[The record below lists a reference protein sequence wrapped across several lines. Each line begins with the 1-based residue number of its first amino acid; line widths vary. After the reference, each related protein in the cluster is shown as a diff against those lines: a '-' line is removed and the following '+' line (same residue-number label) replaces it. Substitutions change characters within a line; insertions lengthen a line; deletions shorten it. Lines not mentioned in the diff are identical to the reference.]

1 MSVDKFKFISPGIFV
16 NEIDNTGRTAI
27 PEDVG
32 PVLIGRAEKG
42 PILQPTR
49 VDSYFDFVNMFG
61 APVPGGKGGDVV
73 RDGNYTSPT
82 YAAYAAQA
90 WFRNNSPITYV
101 RLGGQAKADGTGLG
115 LAGWKTTNLAPS
127 ASTAENGGAYG
138 LFVADAPIATGQPL
152 TAALTVGAYSNP
164 NTTPYIQFS
173 QAGVTR
179 TITSGTVTNAT
190 TFNADDWA
198 TPATVAGEI
207 KDAVNLGGILT
218 ASVDGAEI
226 TLSIKAS
233 SNGASLPIPVDF
245 SYTPGTGGPAAGT
258 DLASFTIDGEVIALL
273 TTGTFSASYGP
284 STGTLAAVWY
294 IDQSASIGLSGTVS
308 ATGDSGIGTSIYFD
322 SVGTKQFKVQIKDTD
337 GVVVD
342 SSFNFSET
350 SDQYIRK
357 VFNTN
362 PILTNSDA
370 VSITSNSFT
379 RYWLGESYEGSV
391 NETLN
396 GTGDAGHIGVIL
408 PLINNDDSIDG
419 GDFTSDSTRT
429 GWQDA
434 KTGYFF
440 AQDTSTGANAT
451 GSNFVVTDQQKLF
464 RLVARNSGDW
474 VARNLKVSITDLRK
488 SPNDTVNSYG
498 SFSVV
503 VRRLDDTDNR
513 VKVVEQFNNCNLNPN
528 SQAFVLRK
536 IGDRHYEWDESD
548 RRYRTLGDYPN
559 LSKYIWVDMPDAV
572 RKGDTDAAF
581 LPWGVQGPLR
591 FVSFTDTTASAQKD
605 TLVSGNLDNYGE
617 DGDVTTFIDGAT
629 GGSVLYKFPELRL
642 RISGTEG
649 DPVDPLNSFYG
660 VDTTFNTSRLDSSVR
675 DCLKI
680 KPVGVSDFNAE
691 DLTEVSFNFTLD
703 DMCRSGVVANK
714 VFAYKVG
721 ARAGTGASPS
731 AREGLTYLRGTG
743 SYTEILD
750 AGVDRFTTVFHGG
763 FDGLDITESEPLRIV
778 NDTSLSPFNTTT
790 NYMFNSMQ
798 VAIDSVRDP
807 EVVEYNLAS
816 MPGVKNTTLNQTL
829 IDMCEDRGDAL
840 AIVDLEGGYTSQYE
854 STANESTRRPVNG
867 VQDTVNELTTNLVTN
882 SSYGAAYYPW
892 VQIRDTTSGQV
903 VWVPPSVVAIGAM
916 SYSQKA
922 SNLWFA
928 PAGFTRG
935 GLSAGNAG
943 LPVVGVR
950 DRLTSRDRDKLYEN
964 KINPIAQFPAEGIVI
979 FGQKTLQSSAS
990 ALDRI
995 NVRRLMIFLKR
1006 QISRYASTILFDQ
1019 NVRVTWNRFKGQVE
1033 PFLRGVQAGLG
1044 ITEFKLVL
1052 DETTTTPDLVD
1063 RNIVYAKIYIKPA
1076 RAIEYIAIDFILT
1089 DSGAAFED

>member
-101 RLGGQAKADGTGLG
+101 RLGGQAKTDGTGLG
-115 LAGWKTTNLAPS
+115 LAGWKTTNLIPS

-138 LFVADAPIATGQPL
+138 LFVADTPTRSTIKVVVADAAGVGDTILFKFGGDVETTITCHGGASTADNFTNGANKED
-152 TAALTVGAYSNP
+152 TAAGIVASLALNSAYEGTATIDADDDTTVILVPGPVATLLSASFKANSTGADYKLTND
-164 NTTPYIQFS
+164 
-173 QAGVTR
+173 GVD
-179 TITSGTVTNAT
+179 VTNNIH
-190 TFNADDWA
+190 TF
-198 TPATVAGEI
+198 I
-207 KDAVNLGGILT
+207 
-218 ASVDGAEI
+218 SY
-226 TLSIKAS
+226 S
-233 SNGASLPIPVDF
+233 S
-245 SYTPGTGGPAAGT
+245 T
-258 DLASFTIDGEVIALL
+258 
-273 TTGTFSASYGP
+273 
-284 STGTLAAVWY
+284 TGTLAATWY

-408 PLINNDDSIDG
+408 PLINNDDSVDG

-474 VARNLKVSITDLRK
+474 VARNLKVSIKDIRK

-617 DGDVTTFIDGAT
+617 DGDVTTFISGAT
-629 GGSVLYKFPELRL
+629 GGSLLYKFPELRL

-675 DCLKI
+675 DYLKI
-680 KPVGVSDFNAE
+680 KPVGVSDFSTQ

-714 VFAYKVG
+714 VFAHKVG
-721 ARAGTGASPS
+721 ARAGTGS
-731 AREGLTYLRGTG
+731 APAARGGLTYLRGTG

-750 AGVDRFTTVFHGG
+750 AGCDRFTTVFHGG

-807 EVVEYNLAS
+807 EIVEYNLAS

-854 STANESTRRPVNG
+854 STADESTRRPANG
-867 VQDTVNELTTNLVTN
+867 VQDTVNEITTNLVTN

-892 VQIRDTTSGQV
+892 VQIRDTNNGQV